1 MVDKKSLHSLLPNIF
16 LHASIIIYLERAY
29 IIMKTQNFYI
39 AICLATYNG
48 EFYIQQQLDSILTQT
63 YQDWILFIR
72 DDCSTDNTATLLQS
86 YAKQHPKQIIII
98 PNSSEKSS
106 GSKNNFVAILNWV
119 KEHYRFSYYMFSD
132 QDDIWLE
139 TKIEDSLKLLQKTE
153 KQLSASMPILLHTD
167 LQVVD
172 QDLNPL
178 GESFFQY
185 RALNPDVTDLPH
197 LLVQNNV
204 TGCTMMWNQSLNQL
218 LNFENDQIAMHDWW
232 ITLAAACFGTIVCL
246 KKPTILY
253 RQHRKNVIGATRVNT
268 PKFLLQRI
276 TGNTQI
282 KETLNLSITQ
292 AKTFLDVYQKELTS
306 DQIRTLYAFVGI
318 TQQNKLLRIF
328 TAFRYHFLKQDF
340 VQIIGELLY
349 L

>member
-1 MVDKKSLHSLLPNIF
+1 MNNK
-16 LHASIIIYLERAY
+16 
-29 IIMKTQNFYI
+29 NFCI

-63 YQDWILFIR
+63 CQDWILFIR
-72 DDCSTDNTATLLQS
+72 DDCSSDHTATILQS
-86 YAKQHPKQIIII
+86 YANQYPEQIIII
-98 PNSSEKSS
+98 PNFSEKSS
-106 GSKNNFVAILNWV
+106 GSKNNFAAILNWV
-119 KEHYRFSYYMFSD
+119 NEHYHFSYYMFSD
-132 QDDIWLE
+132 QDDVWLE
-139 TKIEDSLKLLQKTE
+139 SKIEDSLKTLQKKE
-153 KQLSASMPILLHTD
+153 NQLSASTPILLHTD

-172 QDLNPL
+172 QDLNLL
-178 GESFFQY
+178 GKSFFQY

-204 TGCTMMWNQSLNQL
+204 TGCTMMWNQALNQL
-218 LNFENDQIAMHDWW
+218 LNFEHNQIAMHDWW
-232 ITLAAACFGTIVCL
+232 ITLTAACFGTIVCL

-268 PKFLLQRI
+268 PKFLIQRI

-292 AKTFLDVYQKELTS
+292 AKTFLDVYQKELAS
-306 DQIRTLYAFVGI
+306 DQILTLHAFVGI
-318 TQQNKLLRIF
+318 MQQNKLLRII

>member
-1 MVDKKSLHSLLPNIF
+1 MSNI
-16 LHASIIIYLERAY
+16 H
-29 IIMKTQNFYI
+29 KYI

-48 EFYIQQQLDSILTQT
+48 ESYIKQQLDSILNQT
-63 YQDWILFIR
+63 CQDWILFIR
-72 DDCSTDNTATLLQS
+72 DDCSTDETLSILKS
-86 YAKQHPKQIIII
+86 YAKQYSEQIVII

-106 GSKNNFVAILNWV
+106 GSKNNFAAILNWINA
-119 KEHYRFSYYMFSD
+119 HYHFSYYMFSD
-132 QDDIWLE
+132 QDDVWLE
-139 TKIEDSLKLLQKTE
+139 TKIEDSLNKLQKTE
-153 KQLSASMPILLHTD
+153 KQRSTSTPILLHTD

-185 RALNPDVTDLPH
+185 RALNPNVTDLSH

-204 TGCTMMWNQSLNQL
+204 TGCTMMWNQALNQL
-218 LNFENDQIAMHDWW
+218 LNLENDQIAMHDWW
-232 ITLAAACFGTIVCL
+232 ITLAASCFGTIVCL

-268 PKFLLQRI
+268 PKFLIQRI

-292 AKTFLDVYQKELTS
+292 AKTFLDVYQKDLTS
-306 DQIRTLYAFVGI
+306 DQLRTLYTFVGI
-318 TQQNKLLRIF
+318 MQQNKLLRII
-328 TAFRYHFLKQDF
+328 TAFRYHFLKQGTI
-340 VQIIGELLY
+340 QIIGELLY